1 VQALADGRRSVVP
14 ERLQGLPGTRPSVAL
29 QESMM
34 HALRTL
40 LAALALCVGCFS
52 TSVANASTGTNFSDQ
67 WWNPDESGWGAS
79 VLQQADILFI
89 DVFVY
94 GPDNLPT
101 WYTAAAYFQP
111 QSGRTLF
118 SGDLYV
124 TSGPWF
130 GAFFNPAAVF
140 RRKVGTL
147 QFDASSTDFATLTY
161 SVDGVVVSKAI
172 ERQLWAYENFTGSYY
187 GGLVYD
193 QGGCLDP
200 NNNGHVEELG
210 PFQINQPGDNT
221 FTLALQSSFG
231 NCSVTGNY
239 SQLGH
244 MGTVDANYACSYG
257 INGTMTLYEL
267 ERTSAGMTGRFVAQ
281 NNACQVAG
289 TLGGVER

>member
-1 VQALADGRRSVVP
+1 
-14 ERLQGLPGTRPSVAL
+14 
-29 QESMM
+29 M
-34 HALRTL
+34 HAFRML
-40 LAALALCVGCFS
+40 LAALAMS
-52 TSVANASTGTNFSDQ
+52 TACSFMTAAQASSGTNFSDQ

-79 VLQQADILFI
+79 VLQQADVLFV

-94 GPDNLPT
+94 GPDNRPT
-101 WYTAAAYFQP
+101 WYTAAAFYQP

-118 SGDLYV
+118 SGDLYL

-130 GAFFNPAAVF
+130 GAFFNPAAVS

-147 QFDASSTDFATLTY
+147 QFDAGSTDFATLTY
-161 SVDGVVVSKAI
+161 SVDGVMVSEAI
-172 ERQLWAYENFTGSYY
+172 QRQPWATESFNGSYY

-193 QGGCLDP
+193 QSACLDSTK
-200 NNNGHVEELG
+200 NGHVEEFG
-210 PFQINQPGDNT
+210 AFQVDHPAGNT

-231 NCSVTGNY
+231 NCTVTGNY

-257 INGTMTLYEL
+257 IHGTMTLYEL
-267 ERTSAGMTGRFVAQ
+267 ERTSSGMTGRFVGT